1 MPALLQDEIPSV
13 ANGRTFISIAV
24 VMMGAAMFGAD
35 QNNYGLAYGLKS
47 FGHHWC
53 PTFNFPA
60 SEVPD
65 CDVIADMDNQP
76 GAWNSFIIW
85 GLNLVTIGMCAGAL
99 IPGPI
104 LANKLGRRMAIS
116 IGGIIC
122 FLGCLLASYLSFSSV
137 IIYYIGRFVT
147 GFGCGIACFVLPMYN
162 AEVSTLA
169 IRGTTGSLFQFM
181 VVVGGVV
188 AIVALAAITE
198 WEQGFLI
205 PGYFGLLVGVLA
217 WICPESPRYLCDR
230 YGKDKARPALQA
242 VRQGDVERELEFMD
256 QCLQEEKALGQ
267 ISYMDLFMKAGLR
280 KRLFV
285 ACWLQ
290 IAQQLTGV
298 NAFLGFQ
305 TDIFKAGGYDAD
317 HINDIPAGPA
327 FIVQIVFVFGCVTGL
342 LLVDSKIG
350 GRKCQLLSASVFMAP
365 PLILAAIVEFA
376 DKNSPP
382 GEGPMNLRIV
392 AYCVFIFAF
401 GFQMA
406 WGIIPWFYPAEL
418 FAMQERERAL
428 SVSTFCGFLFNVIV
442 GVVTRILF
450 NWSRGGM
457 FLIFGLLNV
466 TNVMFVTF
474 MMKETKGVPLED
486 IPGLF
491 DGSAEKQTKS
501 SSFIATGKV

>member
-1 MPALLQDEIPSV
+1 
-13 ANGRTFISIAV
+13 
-24 VMMGAAMFGAD
+24 MFGAD
-35 QNNYGLAYGLKS
+35 QNNYGITYGFQS
-47 FGHHWC
+47 FGEEWC
-53 PTFNFPA
+53 PTFKFDGIDCSKIAGMDDQP
-60 SEVPD
+60 SE
-65 CDVIADMDNQP
+65 
-76 GAWNSFIIW
+76 WNSFIIW
-85 GLNLVTIGMCAGAL
+85 GLNLVTIGMCVGAL

-104 LANKLGRRMAIS
+104 LANKLGRRMTIS

-122 FLGCLLASYLSFSSV
+122 FVGCLFASYLSFHSTV
-137 IIYYIGRFVT
+137 VYYIGRFVT

-188 AIVALAAITE
+188 AIVALAYITD
-198 WEQGFLI
+198 WKQGFLI

-217 WICPESPRYLCDR
+217 WACPESPRFLCDR
-230 YGKDKARPALQA
+230 YGKDRARAALQA

-256 QCLQEEKALGQ
+256 QCLQEEKALGV
-267 ISYMDLFMKAGLR
+267 ISYSDLFLKPGLR

-305 TDIFKAGGYDAD
+305 TDIFKAAHYEPDQINKIPGG
-317 HINDIPAGPA
+317 PS

-342 LLVDSKIG
+342 ALVDSKIG
-350 GRKCQLLSASVFMAP
+350 GRKCQLLSAAVFMGP
-365 PLILAAIVEFA
+365 PLILSAVIEFTA
-376 DKNSPP
+376 SEDSSQH
-382 GEGPMNLRIV
+382 RIV
-392 AYCVFIFAF
+392 AYCVWVFAF

-457 FLIFGLLNV
+457 FLIFGLLNIS
-466 TNVMFVTF
+466 NILFVTF

-491 DGSAEKQTKS
+491 DGSEKQTKS